1 MTLYQFTLHL
11 VSAHWAAV
19 VRICVWA
26 ALVTSIVQK
35 HELLAHCVYVQA
47 VEMCTLC
54 LIHSV
59 YLPRLLSQGGATDA
73 VANVT

>member
-11 VSAHWAAV
+11 VSAQWAAV

-47 VEMCTLC
+47 E
-54 LIHSV
+54 IV
-59 YLPRLLSQGGATDA
+59 YDTHC
-73 VANVT
+73 V

>member
-1 MTLYQFTLHL
+1 MQ
-11 VSAHWAAV
+11 WIAV

-47 VEMCTLC
+47 VEICTLC
-54 LIHSV
+54 NCV
-59 YLPRLLSQGGATDA
+59 YAQA
-73 VANVT
+73 VVTGRRH